1 MENEY
6 GAFGVGDE
14 PRDTEYL
21 IHLKTKMEQTGI
33 EGLFF
38 TSDTPS
44 TYGELGTIPGGMLSK
59 ISHLKKS

>member
-21 IHLKTKMEQTGI
+21 IHLKTKMEETGI

-44 TYGELGTIPGGMLSK
+44 TYGQLGTIPGGTRSNCT
-59 ISHLKKS
+59 HLTKN